1 MIGKNDKNTESID
14 EYLQYAM
21 SNRLNTAKTYPLNAK
36 ILKVKF
42 WFILNGFIQILK
54 HKNIENKSIT

>member
-1 MIGKNDKNTESID
+1 MISKNDKNIESID

-36 ILKVKF
+36 ILNVRF
-42 WFILNGFIQILK
+42 
-54 HKNIENKSIT
+54 